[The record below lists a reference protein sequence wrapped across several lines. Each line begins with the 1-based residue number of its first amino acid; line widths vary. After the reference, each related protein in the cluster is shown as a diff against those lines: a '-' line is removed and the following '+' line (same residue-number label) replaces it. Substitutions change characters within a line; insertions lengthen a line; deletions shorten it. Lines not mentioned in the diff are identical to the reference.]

1 MPNKIGRPKKHEST
15 QQKTMRLP
23 NDMIQEL
30 ENQRKESE
38 SFTDVLIRFVKQ
50 GLVK

>member
-15 QQKTMRLP
+15 QQKAMRLP

-30 ENQRKESE
+30 ENQRKEGE